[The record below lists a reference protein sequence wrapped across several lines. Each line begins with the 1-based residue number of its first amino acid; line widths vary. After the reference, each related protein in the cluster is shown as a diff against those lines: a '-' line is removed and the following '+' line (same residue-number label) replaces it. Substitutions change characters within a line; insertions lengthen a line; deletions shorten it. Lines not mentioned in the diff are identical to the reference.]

1 MVPKYMSLGVV
12 AEYFDVTE
20 RTVRTWVNEE
30 PGLSGA
36 MIRRNGSPFI
46 GSGAM
51 GEFEDK
57 YLFGDSLLDSIDDD
71 EF

>member
-1 MVPKYMSLGVV
+1 MSDYMSFGVV
-12 AEYFDVTE
+12 AEHFDVTE

-30 PGLSGA
+30 FALSEGL
-36 MIRRNGSPFI
+36 IRRNGSPFI

-57 YLFGDSLLDSIDDD
+57 YLFGDSLLDSLDYED
-71 EF
+71 F